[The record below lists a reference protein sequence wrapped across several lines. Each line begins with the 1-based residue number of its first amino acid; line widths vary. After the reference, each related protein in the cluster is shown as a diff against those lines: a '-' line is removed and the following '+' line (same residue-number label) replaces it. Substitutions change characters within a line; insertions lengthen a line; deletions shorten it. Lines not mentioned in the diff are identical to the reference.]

1 MMRILMLGAGGI
13 GGYFGAR
20 WIQAGADVGF
30 LVRPARQARL
40 RAEGLVVQTPRERF
54 SVPVTTYTRDRID
67 GEFDLIVLS
76 PKAYDLDDAIDSV
89 RDVAGR
95 PLLLPLL
102 NGLDHLDVLDRE
114 FGRERVMGGV
124 AHIAATL
131 SDDGVVVQL
140 GALHRLT
147 FGHRHPGQLDMAL
160 ALERLGRNAAFDSQ
174 RSDDIVQVLWDKWV
188 FLATLA
194 GMTTLLRAA
203 VGQIVAAP
211 GGDRAS
217 REMYET
223 CCAVAAHHG
232 HPIRQSAR
240 DEALAM
246 LLAPG
251 SPFTASMLRDLQ
263 AGRRTEHE
271 HILGAMVRRA
281 DAAGIACPGLRLAYL
296 ALAIAQAEGRAA
308 TGQSA
313 H

>member
-54 SVPVTTYTRDRID
+54 SVPVTTYTRDHVD

-76 PKAYDLDDAIDSV
+76 PKAYDLDDAIASV

-131 SDDGVVVQL
+131 SEDGVVVQL

-147 FGHRHPGQLDMAL
+147 FGHRHPEQLDMVL

-232 HPIRQSAR
+232 HLIGQPAR

-281 DAAGIACPGLRLAYL
+281 DAAGITCPGLRLAYL

>member
-54 SVPVTTYTRDRID
+54 SVPVTTYTRDHVD

-76 PKAYDLDDAIDSV
+76 PKAYDLDDAIASV
-89 RDVAGR
+89 RGVAGR

-131 SDDGVVVQL
+131 SEDGVVVQL

-147 FGHRHPGQLDMAL
+147 FGHRHPEQLDMVL

-232 HPIRQSAR
+232 HLIGQPAR

-281 DAAGIACPGLRLAYL
+281 DAAGITCPGLRLAYL